1 MKQTSTRIAIGILG
15 LGLMMGGIG
24 GCKPAKVPPDM
35 MARIEAAANRAE
47 ASANSAA
54 AAAKSAS
61 DAAARAEAAADKL
74 ATRYHGPNK

>member
-1 MKQTSTRIAIGILG
+1 MKQSSTHIAIGILG
-15 LGLMMGGIG
+15 LGLMAGVLG
-24 GCKPAKVPPDM
+24 GCANAKVPADM
-35 MARIEAAANRAE
+35 MARIEAAANRAD